1 MKPKSWHMNR
11 RTFLRSATGVA
22 MSLPFL
28 DCMRGTATC
37 AAASKELPKRLCSIF
52 FPYGASVP
60 GDDHD
65 DRDWGWFPVIE
76 GDSFRYTKVM
86 EAFNPLREH
95 ISVIGGLSHPT
106 GRGIGGHDTG
116 DIFLTGASFGGA
128 NFKNTVSMDQ
138 LAAEKYG
145 DLTRFSS
152 LVLSSDGGIGM
163 PTRSKTLSFTQSGQP
178 IPGLDK
184 PQQIFDRLFGDGTGT
199 VEENRRRLGTESSM
213 LDMVMDQSQS
223 LRKKLGKQD
232 REKYDEYLTS
242 VRDIEQ
248 RVARSQ
254 EWLDIPKPK
263 VEEGSVDLAVSTDA
277 PIEYINT
284 MYDLMYLAFQTDST
298 RIATYMLSA
307 MNGNVSN
314 QFSKALGLGSQH
326 ELAHGAG
333 KPGGFPRQGEWNQC
347 LINGLA
353 GFLNKMAVTPEGD
366 GCMLDNT
373 MVLMGTSNSR
383 THNNHNYPLVF
394 AGGSNM
400 GFKHG
405 QYHIFNEGDDDKDKP
420 MSNLLF
426 TMLNRMDVLDDGFND
441 STGDLSELQV

>member
-1 MKPKSWHMNR
+1 
-11 RTFLRSATGVA
+11 
-22 MSLPFL
+22 
-28 DCMRGTATC
+28 
-37 AAASKELPKRLCSIF
+37 
-52 FPYGASVP
+52 
-60 GDDHD
+60 
-65 DRDWGWFPVIE
+65 
-76 GDSFRYTKVM
+76 
-86 EAFNPLREH
+86 
-95 ISVIGGLSHPT
+95 
-106 GRGIGGHDTG
+106 
-116 DIFLTGASFGGA
+116 LTGASFGGA